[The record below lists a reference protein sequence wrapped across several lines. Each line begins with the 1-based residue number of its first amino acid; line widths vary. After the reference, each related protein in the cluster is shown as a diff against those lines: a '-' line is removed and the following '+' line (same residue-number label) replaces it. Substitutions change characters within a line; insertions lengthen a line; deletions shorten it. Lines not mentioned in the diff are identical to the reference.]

1 MQHLDPESL
10 SLLALG
16 EELGD
21 NAADHL
27 RSCGSCATDYAGLR
41 RVVVAAKPGPPD
53 ATALESPGPLVWAGI
68 HRTLGLSAA
77 VAADP
82 LESPASSGCP
92 PAAASPTQTL
102 IQTHAQTQTQTKTQT
117 KTQPPPTSPAGSP
130 TPLPSREEKTTRKR
144 EPGRG
149 SGWIRRPG
157 VWLAA
162 AAATTLLAAGVF
174 WSVQQNQPA
183 VTPLALAELAPVDQ
197 HSATGSAQ
205 VVETKDGQ
213 RTLEVRVDKNEA
225 RGYQEVWL
233 IAPDLSR
240 LVSLGVMTSES
251 GTFAVPAGL
260 DLGAYPIVDVSD
272 EPVDGNP
279 AHSSVSIVRGTL
291 AS

>member
-21 NAADHL
+21 DAAEHL
-27 RSCGSCATDYAGLR
+27 RSCPGCAAEYSGLR
-41 RVVVAAKPGPPD
+41 RAVVAAKPGPG
-53 ATALESPGPLVWAGI
+53 ATALEPPGPQVWAGI
-68 HRTLGLSAA
+68 HSALGLSPA

-82 LESPASSGCP
+82 L
-92 PAAASPTQTL
+92 ASPTSLGSDESSEPRPQ
-102 IQTHAQTQTQTKTQT
+102 
-117 KTQPPPTSPAGSP
+117 SPAGSV
-130 TPLPSREEKTTRKR
+130 TELPSREAGS
-144 EPGRG
+144 GRQPDRSGG
-149 SGWIRRPG
+149 SGWLRRPG

-162 AAATTLLAAGVF
+162 AAATALLAAGVF
-174 WSVQQNQPA
+174 WSVQQNQPV
-183 VTPLALAELAPVDQ
+183 VTPLAQAELAPVDQ
-197 HSATGSAQ
+197 HSATGSAK
-205 VVETKDGQ
+205 VVEAKDGQ

-233 IAPDLSR
+233 IAPDLTR

-251 GTFAVPAGL
+251 GAFPVPAGL
-260 DLGAYPIVDVSD
+260 DLAEYPIVDVSD

>member
-21 NAADHL
+21 DAADHL
-27 RSCGSCATDYAGLR
+27 RSCASCAAEYRGLR
-41 RVVVAAKPGPPD
+41 RAVLAAKSGPE
-53 ATALESPGPLVWAGI
+53 ATALEPPGPQVWAEI
-68 HRTLGLSAA
+68 HSALGLSTA

-82 LESPASSGCP
+82 L
-92 PAAASPTQTL
+92 
-102 IQTHAQTQTQTKTQT
+102 
-117 KTQPPPTSPAGSP
+117 GSP
-130 TPLPSREEKTTRKR
+130 TALGSPPAPPRASGSMSPPPPPASGSVTALPAREDRAGR
-144 EPGRG
+144 RQEPGAG
-149 SGWIRRPG
+149 SGWLRSPRM
-157 VWLAA
+157 WLAA
-162 AAATTLLAAGVF
+162 AAAVALLGAGVF

-183 VTPLALAELAPVDQ
+183 VTPLAQAELAPVDQ
-197 HSATGSAQ
+197 HSATGSARI
-205 VVETKDGQ
+205 VEAKDGQ
-213 RTLEVRVDKNEA
+213 RTLEVRVDKVEA

-240 LVSLGVMTSES
+240 LVSLGVMPSEAGS
-251 GTFAVPAGL
+251 FAVPAGL
-260 DLGAYPIVDVSD
+260 DLGEFPIVDVSD

>member
-21 NAADHL
+21 DAADHL
-27 RSCGSCATDYAGLR
+27 RSCPSCAADYAGFR
-41 RVVVAAKPGPPD
+41 RAVVAAKPGPPD
-53 ATALESPGPLVWAGI
+53 ASMLESPGPQVWAGI

-82 LESPASSGCP
+82 LGSPAVSDSRP
-92 PAAASPTQTL
+92 PAQAQPP
-102 IQTHAQTQTQTKTQT
+102 QTQTQ
-117 KTQPPPTSPAGSP
+117 PPPQSPAGSP
-130 TPLPSREEKTTRKR
+130 TPLPSREERAARKR
-144 EPGRG
+144 EPRGG

-162 AAATTLLAAGVF
+162 AASTALLAAGVF

-183 VTPLALAELAPVDQ
+183 VTPLAQAELAPVDQ
-197 HSATGSAQ
+197 HSATGSAR

-240 LVSLGVMTSES
+240 LVSLGVMTSDS
-251 GTFAVPAGL
+251 GTFSVPAGL
-260 DLGAYPIVDVSD
+260 DLGEYPIVDVSD

>member
-21 NAADHL
+21 DAADHL
-27 RSCGSCATDYAGLR
+27 RSCASCAADYMGLR
-41 RVVVAAKPGPPD
+41 RAVVAARPGPLD
-53 ATALESPGPLVWAGI
+53 DALESPGPQVWAGI
-68 HRTLGLSAA
+68 HSALGLSTA

-82 LESPASSGCP
+82 L
-92 PAAASPTQTL
+92 ASPTSRDSRPQPPS
-102 IQTHAQTQTQTKTQT
+102 
-117 KTQPPPTSPAGSP
+117 QPPPSPAPSGSP
-130 TPLPSREEKTTRKR
+130 TPLLSREERTARKQ
-144 EPGRG
+144 EPGGG

-162 AAATTLLAAGVF
+162 AAATVLLAGGVF

-183 VTPLALAELAPVDQ
+183 VTPLAQAELAPVDQ
-197 HSATGSAQ
+197 HSATGSAR
-205 VVETKDGQ
+205 VVEATDGQ

-260 DLGAYPIVDVSD
+260 DLGEYPIVDVSD

-291 AS
+291 AT

>member
-21 NAADHL
+21 DAADHL
-27 RSCGSCATDYAGLR
+27 RSCGSCASDYAGFR
-41 RVVVAAKPGPPD
+41 RAVVAEKPGPPD
-53 ATALESPGPLVWAGI
+53 ATALESPGPQVWAGI
-68 HRTLGLSAA
+68 HRTLGLSVA

-82 LESPASSGCP
+82 LGSPESSGSSP
-92 PAAASPTQTL
+92 PAPPQTR
-102 IQTHAQTQTQTKTQT
+102 A
-117 KTQPPPTSPAGSP
+117 QPPPTSPAGSP
-130 TPLPSREEKTTRKR
+130 TPLPSREERATRKR
-144 EPGRG
+144 EPGGG

-162 AAATTLLAAGVF
+162 AAATTLLAGGVF

-183 VTPLALAELAPVDQ
+183 VTPLAQAELAPVDQ

-205 VVETKDGQ
+205 VVKTKDGQ

-251 GTFAVPAGL
+251 GTFSVPAGL

>member
-21 NAADHL
+21 DAADHL
-27 RSCGSCATDYAGLR
+27 RSCASCAADYAGLR
-41 RVVVAAKPGPPD
+41 RAVVAAKPGPPD
-53 ATALESPGPLVWAGI
+53 ASALKSPGPQVWAGI
-68 HRTLGLSAA
+68 HRTLGLSDA

-82 LESPASSGCP
+82 LGSPASSGSRP
-92 PAAASPTQTL
+92 PAPSQ
-102 IQTHAQTQTQTKTQT
+102 
-117 KTQPPPTSPAGSP
+117 TQPPPESTAGSP
-130 TPLPSREEKTTRKR
+130 TPLPSREERAARKR
-144 EPGRG
+144 ERDGG

-162 AAATTLLAAGVF
+162 AASAALLAAGVF

-183 VTPLALAELAPVDQ
+183 VTPLAQAELAPVDQ
-197 HSATGSAQ
+197 HSATGSAR

-213 RTLEVRVDKNEA
+213 RTMEVRVDKNEA

-240 LVSLGVMTSES
+240 LVSLGVMTSDS
-251 GTFAVPAGL
+251 GTFSLPAGL
-260 DLGAYPIVDVSD
+260 DLGEYPIVDVSD

>member
-21 NAADHL
+21 DASAHLRACPGCAAD
-27 RSCGSCATDYAGLR
+27 YEGLR
-41 RVVVAAKPGPPD
+41 RAVVAVKPGP
-53 ATALESPGPLVWAGI
+53 AVTALESPGPQVWAGI
-68 HRTLGLSAA
+68 HSALGLSPA

-82 LESPASSGCP
+82 LGSPASSGSPP
-92 PAAASPTQTL
+92 PA
-102 IQTHAQTQTQTKTQT
+102 
-117 KTQPPPTSPAGSP
+117 
-130 TPLPSREEKTTRKR
+130 TPLPEQTPPGSVTPFPSGEAGSRRKPDR
-144 EPGRG
+144 SGG
-149 SGWIRRPG
+149 SGWLRRPG

-162 AAATTLLAAGVF
+162 AAATALLAAGVF
-174 WSVQQNQPA
+174 WSVRQNQPV
-183 VTPLALAELAPVDQ
+183 VTPLAQAELAPVDQ
-197 HSATGSAQ
+197 HSATGSAR
-205 VVETKDGQ
+205 VVEAKDGQ

-233 IAPDLSR
+233 IAPDLTR

-251 GTFAVPAGL
+251 GTFPVPAGL
-260 DLGAYPIVDVSD
+260 DLADYPIVDVSD

>member
-1 MQHLDPESL
+1 M
-10 SLLALG
+10 
-16 EELGD
+16 
-21 NAADHL
+21 
-27 RSCGSCATDYAGLR
+27 
-41 RVVVAAKPGPPD
+41 
-53 ATALESPGPLVWAGI
+53 
-68 HRTLGLSAA
+68 
-77 VAADP
+77 
-82 LESPASSGCP
+82 
-92 PAAASPTQTL
+92 
-102 IQTHAQTQTQTKTQT
+102 
-117 KTQPPPTSPAGSP
+117 
-130 TPLPSREEKTTRKR
+130 
-144 EPGRG
+144 
-149 SGWIRRPG
+149 RRPG

-183 VTPLALAELAPVDQ
+183 VTPLAQAELAPVDQ

-205 VVETKDGQ
+205 VVQTKDGQ
-213 RTLEVRVDKNEA
+213 RTLEVQVDKNEA

-260 DLGAYPIVDVSD
+260 DLGEYPIVDVSD

>member
-21 NAADHL
+21 DAADHL
-27 RSCGSCATDYAGLR
+27 RSCASCAADYAGLR
-41 RVVVAAKPGPPD
+41 RAVLAAKPGPPD
-53 ATALESPGPLVWAGI
+53 ASALESPGPQVWAGI
-68 HRTLGLSAA
+68 HRALGLSAA

-82 LESPASSGCP
+82 LGSPASWESGPPSPAPSPAQPRQSAAPAQTQP
-92 PAAASPTQTL
+92 PAA
-102 IQTHAQTQTQTKTQT
+102 
-117 KTQPPPTSPAGSP
+117 SP
-130 TPLPSREEKTTRKR
+130 TPLPSREERAARKR
-144 EPGRG
+144 ERGGG

-162 AAATTLLAAGVF
+162 AAATALLAAGVF

-183 VTPLALAELAPVDQ
+183 VTPLAQAELAPVDQ
-197 HSATGSAQ
+197 HSATGSAR

-260 DLGAYPIVDVSD
+260 DLGEYPIVDVSD

-291 AS
+291 DS

>member
-21 NAADHL
+21 DAADHL
-27 RSCGSCATDYAGLR
+27 RSCASCASEYMGLR
-41 RVVVAAKPGPPD
+41 RAVVAAKPGPD
-53 ATALESPGPLVWAGI
+53 AATLESPGPQVWAGI
-68 HRTLGLSAA
+68 HSALGLSTA

-82 LESPASSGCP
+82 LD
-92 PAAASPTQTL
+92 SPTASGTRPAPL
-102 IQTHAQTQTQTKTQT
+102 PL
-117 KTQPPPTSPAGSP
+117 PPSSSV
-130 TPLPSREEKTTRKR
+130 TPLPTREERAGRKQ
-144 EPGRG
+144 EPGGG
-149 SGWIRRPG
+149 SGWLRRPG

-162 AAATTLLAAGVF
+162 AAATALLAGGVF
-174 WSVQQNQPA
+174 WSVQQSQPA
-183 VTPLALAELAPVDQ
+183 VTPLARAELAPVDQ
-197 HSATGSAQ
+197 HSATGSAR
-205 VVETKDGQ
+205 VVEAKDGQ
-213 RTLEVRVDKNEA
+213 RTLEVRVDKVEA

-233 IAPDLSR
+233 IAPDLTR

-260 DLGAYPIVDVSD
+260 DLGEFPIVDVSD

>member
-21 NAADHL
+21 DAADHL
-27 RSCGSCATDYAGLR
+27 LSCASCAADYVGLR
-41 RVVVAAKPGPPD
+41 RAVVAAKPGPLD
-53 ATALESPGPLVWAGI
+53 AAALESPGPQVWAGI
-68 HRTLGLSAA
+68 HSALGLSTA
-77 VAADP
+77 VVADP
-82 LESPASSGCP
+82 LGSPTPSSPQVQP
-92 PAAASPTQTL
+92 PAPAQSP
-102 IQTHAQTQTQTKTQT
+102 
-117 KTQPPPTSPAGSP
+117 PPAGSP
-130 TPLPSREEKTTRKR
+130 TQLPSLQDRADRKQAR
-144 EPGRG
+144 GGG

-162 AAATTLLAAGVF
+162 AATTALLAAGVF

-183 VTPLALAELAPVDQ
+183 VTPLAQAELAPVDQ
-197 HSATGSAQ
+197 HSATGSAR
-205 VVETKDGQ
+205 VVEATDGQ

-260 DLGAYPIVDVSD
+260 DLGEYPIVDVSD

>member
-21 NAADHL
+21 DAAAHL
-27 RSCGSCATDYAGLR
+27 RACPGCGADYAGLR
-41 RVVVAAKPGPPD
+41 RAVVAAKPGPA
-53 ATALESPGPLVWAGI
+53 ATALESPGPQVWAGI
-68 HRTLGLSAA
+68 HSALGLSPA

-82 LESPASSGCP
+82 LG
-92 PAAASPTQTL
+92 
-102 IQTHAQTQTQTKTQT
+102 
-117 KTQPPPTSPAGSP
+117 PPTASGTGDSSAPQPQSAPGSV
-130 TPLPSREEKTTRKR
+130 TALPSGESGSRRK
-144 EPGRG
+144 PGRG
-149 SGWIRRPG
+149 GGSGWLRRPG

-162 AAATTLLAAGVF
+162 AAATALLAAGVF
-174 WSVQQNQPA
+174 WSVQQNQPV
-183 VTPLALAELAPVDQ
+183 VTPLARAELAPVDQ
-197 HSATGSAQ
+197 HSATGSAK
-205 VVETKDGQ
+205 VVEAKDGQ

-233 IAPDLSR
+233 IAPDLTR
-240 LVSLGVMTSES
+240 LVSLGVMSSES
-251 GTFAVPAGL
+251 GTFTVPAGL
-260 DLGAYPIVDVSD
+260 DLAEYPIVDVSD

>member
-16 EELGD
+16 EELGGD
-21 NAADHL
+21 AADHL
-27 RSCGSCATDYAGLR
+27 RSCAGCTAEFRGLR
-41 RVVVAAKPGPPD
+41 RTVVAAKSGQPD
-53 ATALESPGPLVWAGI
+53 ATALESPGPQVWAGI
-68 HRTLGLSAA
+68 HRSLGLSAA

-82 LESPASSGCP
+82 LGSWTTSDSRPPSASQPSPPSPAPSGV
-92 PAAASPTQTL
+92 PTTL
-102 IQTHAQTQTQTKTQT
+102 PI
-117 KTQPPPTSPAGSP
+117 
-130 TPLPSREEKTTRKR
+130 REERTGRTQ
-144 EPGRG
+144 EPRGR
-149 SGWIRRPG
+149 SGRMRHPG

-162 AAATTLLAAGVF
+162 AAATALLAAGVF
-174 WSVQQNQPA
+174 WSVQQNQPG
-183 VTPLALAELAPVDQ
+183 VTPLAQAELAPVDQ
-197 HSATGSAQ
+197 HSATGSAR
-205 VVETKDGQ
+205 VTEDKDGQ

-240 LVSLGVMTSES
+240 LVSLGVMSSDS
-251 GTFAVPAGL
+251 GTFSVPAGL
-260 DLGAYPIVDVSD
+260 DLGDYPIVDVSD

>member
-21 NAADHL
+21 DAADHL
-27 RSCGSCATDYAGLR
+27 RSCTSCAAEYRGLR
-41 RVVVAAKPGPPD
+41 RAVMAAKPGPPD
-53 ATALESPGPLVWAGI
+53 ATALEPPGPQVWAGI
-68 HRTLGLSAA
+68 HRSLGLSAA
-77 VAADP
+77 VADDP
-82 LESPASSGCP
+82 LGSRTSSP
-92 PAAASPTQTL
+92 SPT
-102 IQTHAQTQTQTKTQT
+102 
-117 KTQPPPTSPAGSP
+117 PSGSP
-130 TPLPSREEKTTRKR
+130 TPLPAREERTGRR
-144 EPGRG
+144 QEPGRG
-149 SGWIRRPG
+149 SGWFRRPG

-162 AAATTLLAAGVF
+162 AAATALLAAGVF

-183 VTPLALAELAPVDQ
+183 VTPLAQAKLAPVDQ
-197 HSATGSAQ
+197 HSATGSAR
-205 VVETKDGQ
+205 VVEAKDGQ
-213 RTLEVRVDKNEA
+213 RALEVRVDKNEA

-251 GTFAVPAGL
+251 GTFSVPAGL
-260 DLGAYPIVDVSD
+260 DLGEYPIVDVSD

>member
-21 NAADHL
+21 DATHHL
-27 RSCGSCATDYAGLR
+27 RSCATCAGDYAGLR
-41 RVVVAAKPGPPD
+41 RAVVAVRPGPD
-53 ATALESPGPLVWAGI
+53 SAALEAPGPQVWAGI
-68 HRTLGLSAA
+68 HGALGLSSA

-82 LESPASSGCP
+82 LGTPTSGAGPLPPSPDVPAPPSG
-92 PAAASPTQTL
+92 AAA
-102 IQTHAQTQTQTKTQT
+102 
-117 KTQPPPTSPAGSP
+117 
-130 TPLPSREEKTTRKR
+130 PLRL
-144 EPGRG
+144 PGRG
-149 SGWIRRPG
+149 GVREVDGGRGWLRRPG

-162 AAATTLLAAGVF
+162 AAATALLAAGVF

-183 VTPLALAELAPVDQ
+183 LTPLAQALLAPVDQ
-197 HSATGSAQ
+197 HSATGSAR
-205 VVETKDGQ
+205 VVESRDGQ
-213 RTLEVRVDKNEA
+213 RTLEIHVDKNEA

-240 LVSLGVMTSES
+240 LVSLGVMTSDS
-251 GTFAVPAGL
+251 GIFSVPAGL
-260 DLGAYPIVDVSD
+260 NLGEYPIVDVSD
-272 EPVDGNP
+272 EPVDGDP

>member
-16 EELGD
+16 EDLGD
-21 NAADHL
+21 DAADHL
-27 RSCGSCATDYAGLR
+27 RSCASCAADYAGFR
-41 RVVVAAKPGPPD
+41 RAVVAAKPGPPD
-53 ATALESPGPLVWAGI
+53 ASALESPGQQVWAGI
-68 HRTLGLSAA
+68 HRSLGLSAA

-82 LESPASSGCP
+82 LGSPASSGP
-92 PAAASPTQTL
+92 RPLSPSLAPAPAPAPAQERPAPQSPAA
-102 IQTHAQTQTQTKTQT
+102 
-117 KTQPPPTSPAGSP
+117 P
-130 TPLPSREEKTTRKR
+130 TPLPSREDRAARKR
-144 EPGRG
+144 EPGGG

-162 AAATTLLAAGVF
+162 AASTALLAAGVF

-183 VTPLALAELAPVDQ
+183 VTPLAQAELAPVDQ
-197 HSATGSAQ
+197 HSATGSAR

-251 GTFAVPAGL
+251 GTFSVPAGL
-260 DLGAYPIVDVSD
+260 DLGEYPIVDVSD

-291 AS
+291 DT